1 MQQTKINSLTNI
13 FKRQEISDEQA
24 KRYALALFQIAKEQQ
39 LLGVVE
45 EELRVVKE
53 VFVYNTDL
61 KALLKSSKL
70 TIDKKK
76 EILTTAFTSVN
87 PYVLNTLMILID
99 RHREDEII
107 EVANQFL
114 ELANE
119 EKGIADAQV
128 ISTRELSEAEREA
141 ISATFGAKVGKK
153 SLRIENIVDSEL
165 LGGVKLR
172 IGNRIYDGSL
182 RGKLDRLERKLL
194 S

>member
-1 MQQTKINSLTNI
+1 MSNSMV
-13 FKRQEISDEQA
+13 A

-45 EELRVVKE
+45 EELRVVREVMHYNKE
-53 VFVYNTDL
+53 LSAV
-61 KALLKSSKL
+61 LKSSKL
-70 TIDKKK
+70 SLERKKDV
-76 EILTTAFTSVN
+76 IRASFGTVSA
-87 PYVLNTLMILID
+87 YVLNTLLILID
-99 RHREDEII
+99 RHREDEIV
-107 EVANQFL
+107 EVANQFF

-119 EKGIADAQV
+119 EMGIADAEV
-128 ISTRELSEAEREA
+128 YSTRELTDAERDA
-141 ISATFGAKVGKK
+141 ISATFAAKVGKK

-194 S
+194 G

>member
-1 MQQTKINSLTNI
+1 MSNSMV
-13 FKRQEISDEQA
+13 A
-24 KRYALALFQIAKEQQ
+24 KRYALALFQIAKDTQ

-53 VFVYNTDL
+53 VMLYNTDL
-61 KALLKSSKL
+61 KAVLKSSKL
-70 TIDKKK
+70 SMDKKK
-76 EILTTAFTSVN
+76 EILKEAFASVN
-87 PYVLNTLMILID
+87 AFVLNTLLILID
-99 RHREDEII
+99 RHREDEIV
-107 EVANQFL
+107 EVANQYFM
-114 ELANE
+114 LANE
-119 EKGIADAQV
+119 AAGVAEAKV
-128 ISTRELSEAEREA
+128 YSTRELTDEEREA
-141 ISATFGAKVGKK
+141 ISAVFAAKVGKK

>member
-1 MQQTKINSLTNI
+1 MSNSMV
-13 FKRQEISDEQA
+13 A

-39 LLGVVE
+39 LLEVVE

-53 VFVYNTDL
+53 VMVYNADV
-61 KALLKSSKL
+61 KAVLNSSKL
-70 TIDKKK
+70 TTDKKK
-76 EILTTAFTSVN
+76 GILTAAFSTVN
-87 PYVLNTLMILID
+87 PYVLNTLLILID

-107 EVANQFL
+107 EVANQFF

-119 EKGIADAQV
+119 EKGVANAEV
-128 ISTRELSEAEREA
+128 YSTRGLSSAEREA
-141 ISATFGAKVGKK
+141 ISATFAAKIGKK

-165 LGGVKLR
+165 LGGIKLR

>member
-1 MQQTKINSLTNI
+1 MSNSMV
-13 FKRQEISDEQA
+13 A

-53 VFVYNTDL
+53 VMLYNTDL
-61 KALLKSSKL
+61 KAVLKSSKL
-70 TIDKKK
+70 SMDKKK
-76 EILTTAFTSVN
+76 EILKEAFASVN
-87 PYVLNTLMILID
+87 AFVLNTLLILID
-99 RHREDEII
+99 RHREDEIV
-107 EVANQFL
+107 EVANQYFM
-114 ELANE
+114 LANE
-119 EKGIADAQV
+119 AAGVAEAKV
-128 ISTRELSEAEREA
+128 YSTRELTDEEREA
-141 ISATFGAKVGKK
+141 ISAVFAAKVGKK
-153 SLRIENIVDSEL
+153 SLKIENIVDSEL